1 MKRLIKLAVA
11 VIIVS
16 IAAIS
21 VIPAYAA
28 QDNIEVYFDGQPVY
42 FDVQPVIENGRTL
55 VPMRAIFE
63 AFGADVGWDG
73 ETGTVHAET
82 GWFYHIVLQIGSTTA
97 RTYYT
102 LFSES
107 GEPYQG
113 EVTSYELDVP
123 AKIMNSRTMVP
134 LRFIAES
141 MNYTVKWDPVGRD
154 VYIYSYY
161 VPEETQTD
169 YLKYLNSPLNRVI
182 NDLGPVAGGEYYE
195 GGMGFYFDICK
206 DIIFFTDYYGVV
218 DYGMDVR
225 TVMAVGDN
233 PVTDNLSG
241 NMTYP
246 EIAEALSGKAVISEP
261 QYIYNE
267 MNDVWEYYLN
277 FSYRGCDFMYTW
289 PDNPYS
295 CDSYY
300 LMVKKYQ

>member
-1 MKRLIKLAVA
+1 MKRLIKLAAA
-11 VIIVS
+11 VLIVLT
-16 IAAIS
+16 AAVP

-28 QDNIEVYFDGQPVY
+28 QDNIEVYFDGQPVI

-63 AFGADVGWDG
+63 TFGADVEWNG
-73 ETGTVHAET
+73 ETRTVHAET
-82 GWFYHIVLQIGSTTA
+82 GWFYHIELQIGSTTA

-102 LFSES
+102 LFNEK

-113 EVTSYELDVP
+113 EVTTYKLDAP
-123 AKIMNSRTMVP
+123 AKILNSRTMVP

-161 VPEETQTD
+161 VPEETETG
-169 YLKYLNSPLNRVI
+169 YLSYINSPLSEVV
-182 NDLGPVAGGEYYE
+182 NDLGPFDGCEYFE
-195 GGMGFYFDICK
+195 GGMGFYYNNL
-206 DIIFFTDYYGVV
+206 DIIFFTDYYGVI

-225 TVMAVGDN
+225 TVMAVGDT
-233 PVTDNLSG
+233 PAEEKLAG
-241 NMTYP
+241 RMTYP
-246 EIAEALSGKAVISEP
+246 EIAEAMSGKAVISEP
-261 QYIYNE
+261 QYSYNE
-267 MNDVWEYYLN
+267 MNGVWEYYLE
-277 FSYRGCDFMYTW
+277 FGYKGYSFIYIW